1 MKDISIFYWS
11 AEKSTAEI
19 DFIIQSENK
28 IIPIEVKSSE
38 NINNVS
44 LTRFNESNENKI
56 SVRFSARNLDKSGK
70 ILNIPIFMAEYID
83 KLITLGME

>member
-1 MKDISIFYWS
+1 MFDRH
-11 AEKSTAEI
+11 EI
-19 DFIIQSENK
+19 DFIIQHKNE

>member
-1 MKDISIFYWS
+1 MFDRH
-11 AEKSTAEI
+11 EI
-19 DFIIQSENK
+19 DFIIQDKNE

>member
-1 MKDISIFYWS
+1 MGQNN
-11 AEKSTAEI
+11 EI
-19 DFIIQSENK
+19 DFIIQHKNE

-56 SVRFSARNLDKSGK
+56 SVRFSARNLDKSGN

>member
-1 MKDISIFYWS
+1 MIKAIKLLAKVWQNI
-11 AEKSTAEI
+11 K
-19 DFIIQSENK
+19 NK
-28 IIPIEVKSSE
+28 LKKCEEVKLSE

-70 ILNIPIFMAEYID
+70 ILNIPIFIAEYID